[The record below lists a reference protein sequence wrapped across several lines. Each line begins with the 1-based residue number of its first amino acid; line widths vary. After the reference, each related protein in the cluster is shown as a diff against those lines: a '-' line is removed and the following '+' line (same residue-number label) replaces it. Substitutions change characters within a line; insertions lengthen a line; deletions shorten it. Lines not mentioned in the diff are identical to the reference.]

1 MASGMP
7 WELVSFK
14 ENASR
19 SEAMK
24 LEKLIKKRGAER
36 FLGDLKSQSG

>member
-1 MASGMP
+1 MP
-7 WELVSFK
+7 WEIVFFK

-24 LEKLIKKRGAER
+24 LEKLIKKRGDER
-36 FLGDLKSQSG
+36 FLDDLKNQSG